1 MKHFLPAAVIFLIA
15 ASVCAQSR
23 TTFKNTQEAVR
34 YYEELVGSLIQQV
47 KLMQDD
53 NATLQASVID
63 LRKQVSLLN
72 TKVQNTDR
80 ELEAL
85 KKQVAADAETR
96 KAQLRSL
103 ADKLSTPPPAAQPR
117 QQDSETLQGE
127 FIEHTVEPGT
137 TLTAL
142 SKAYG
147 VTVPDIKRANN
158 LSSDNIRVGQK
169 LLIPVKR

>member
-1 MKHFLPAAVIFLIA
+1 MKHLILALTIFLTA
-15 ASVCAQSR
+15 AGVHAQSR
-23 TTFKNTQEAVR
+23 TTFKTTQEAVR

-53 NATLQASVID
+53 NATLQAAVLD
-63 LRKQVSLLN
+63 LKKQVNVL
-72 TKVQNTDR
+72 TAKAQNTDR

-85 KKQVAADAETR
+85 RKQIAADAETR
-96 KAQLRSL
+96 KAQLNKL
-103 ADKLSTPPPAAQPR
+103 ADKLTNQPVQRTQAPAQEIP
-117 QQDSETLQGE
+117 QGE

-137 TLTAL
+137 TLSAL

-147 VTVPDIKRANN
+147 VTVSDIKKANR

-169 LLIPVKR
+169 LLIPAKR

>member
-1 MKHFLPAAVIFLIA
+1 MKHFLPAMVIFLIA
-15 ASVCAQSR
+15 ASVCAQNR

-63 LRKQVSLLN
+63 LKKQVSLLN
-72 TKVQNTDR
+72 AKAQNTDR

-103 ADKLSTPPPAAQPR
+103 ADKLAAPPPAPKAQ
-117 QQDSETLQGE
+117 QLEQDAPQGE

-137 TLTAL
+137 TLSAL

-147 VTVPDIKRANN
+147 VTISDIKRANR

>member
-1 MKHFLPAAVIFLIA
+1 MKHFIFALAIFLTA
-15 ASVCAQSR
+15 AGVHAQNR
-23 TTFKNTQEAVR
+23 TTFKSTQEAVR

-53 NATLQASVID
+53 NAKLLANVDD
-63 LRKQVSLLN
+63 LKKQVNVL
-72 TKVQNTDR
+72 TAKAQNTDR

-85 KKQVAADAETR
+85 KKQIAADAETR
-96 KAQLRSL
+96 KAQLNRL
-103 ADKLSTPPPAAQPR
+103 ADRLSSQPAPAAQS
-117 QQDSETLQGE
+117 QETLQGE

-137 TLTAL
+137 TLSAL

-147 VTVPDIKRANN
+147 VTISDIKTANR
-158 LSSDNIRVGQK
+158 LSSDNIRIGQK

>member
-1 MKHFLPAAVIFLIA
+1 MKHLIFALAIFLTA
-15 ASVCAQSR
+15 AGVHAQNR
-23 TTFKNTQEAVR
+23 TTFKTTQEAVR

-53 NATLQASVID
+53 NATLQASVLD
-63 LRKQVSLLN
+63 LKKQVL
-72 TKVQNTDR
+72 TAKAQNTDR

-85 KKQVAADAETR
+85 KKQIAADAETR
-96 KAQLRSL
+96 KAQLNKL
-103 ADKLSTPPPAAQPR
+103 ADKLINQPAQRVQTPAQEIP
-117 QQDSETLQGE
+117 QGE

-137 TLTAL
+137 TLSAL

-147 VTVPDIKRANN
+147 VTVSDIKKANR

-169 LLIPVKR
+169 LLIPAKR

>member
-1 MKHFLPAAVIFLIA
+1 MKHFLSAAVIFLIA

-53 NATLQASVID
+53 NATLQAGVID
-63 LRKQVSLLN
+63 LKKQVSLLN
-72 TKVQNTDR
+72 AKVQNTDR

-96 KAQLRSL
+96 KAQLRNL
-103 ADKLSTPPPAAQPR
+103 ADKLAAPPPVRRAQ
-117 QQDSETLQGE
+117 QQEQDPMQGE

-137 TLTAL
+137 TLSAL

-147 VTVPDIKRANN
+147 VTISDIKRANG